1 MHKSFR
7 TFTPVS
13 YNISLMIKLANCLIA
28 QPTLFQF
35 FNQQTENENDNKTQ
49 LSVTKNIKHI
59 QDVQTEDW
67 NYIARFFDDRDNSY
81 YLRLLKESSDLLT
94 SLPSANRVSYV
105 LTSRKSTDV
114 IDLTNMKQQEDKPVN
129 LPYGYSYIQSV
140 DWSFCKTVEKI
151 KSTLEKYF
159 ETTFDYCLFHLYT
172 TGQAN
177 INWHNDKEALNSDVV
192 SVSFG
197 ASRKF
202 RLRHLGST
210 RGYQYEYHLGGGDV
224 FRMNSNCQ
232 RRWEHCIP
240 KESTIKLGRIN
251 LTFRKKSEKI

>member
-1 MHKSFR
+1 MS
-7 TFTPVS
+7 
-13 YNISLMIKLANCLIA
+13 KLANCLIA

-35 FNQQTENENDNKTQ
+35 FNQQTENENDNQTQ

-81 YLRLLKESSDLLT
+81 YSSLLKESSALLAR
-94 SLPSANRVSYV
+94 LPSANRLSYV
-105 LTSRKSTDV
+105 LTSRNSTD
-114 IDLTNMKQQEDKPVN
+114 LTKYDKSVN
-129 LPYGYSYIQSV
+129 LPYGYSDIQSV
-140 DWSFCKTVEKI
+140 DWSFCKTVQEI
-151 KSTLEKYF
+151 KRALEKYF
-159 ETTFDYCLFHLYT
+159 DTTFDYCLFHLYT

-192 SVSFG
+192 SISFG

-202 RLRHLGST
+202 RLRRLGST

-224 FRMNSNCQ
+224 FRMNSKCQ